1 MRVVGLPR
9 VLYQAD
15 RLARTTAEPVS
26 DEARAREGALR
37 LWREFQA
44 LGLRGQVA
52 AEVIGIPR
60 STLYRWARRR
70 REVGIPGLE
79 PRSRAPHRRR
89 TPQWDPQLV
98 TAIEDLRRQPPWFG
112 KDKLA
117 PLLRQRGWMVSTSTI
132 GRILADL
139 KRRGVL
145 KEPPRPGVAS
155 AKRRVRRP
163 YAVRTP
169 RDYRPKAPG
178 DLLHLDTTDLRP
190 LPGVVLKHFSA
201 RDVVSRWDTLLI
213 ASRATA
219 NTATRI
225 LDALQT
231 RCPFPVRAIQVD
243 NGSEFQADF
252 ETACRDRGIRLFTT
266 PPHSPKLNAFA
277 ERAHRTHKEEFYAF
291 YDGDWTVQDIT
302 PALRDHELYYN
313 THRPHQSLGYHS
325 PMEYIL
331 QCHPETPLSHMS

>member
-1 MRVVGLPR
+1 MRVVGLPK
-9 VLYQAD
+9 VLYQAE
-15 RLARTTAEPVS
+15 RLARTTGEPFS
-26 DEARAREGALR
+26 DEARARQGALR
-37 LWREFQA
+37 LWREIQA
-44 LGLRGQVA
+44 LGLRPQAA
-52 AEVIGIPR
+52 AELIGIPR
-60 STLYRWARRR
+60 STLYRWARRLK
-70 REVGIPGLE
+70 EAGIPGLE

-98 TAIEDLRRQPPWFG
+98 AAIEYLRRQPPWFG

-117 PLLRQRGWMVSTSTI
+117 PLLRQRGWIVSTSTI

-139 KRRGVL
+139 KRRGIL

-155 AKRRVRRP
+155 AKRHIHRP

-190 LPGVVLKHFSA
+190 LPGVILKHFSA
-201 RDVVSRWDTLLI
+201 RDVVSRWDTLHI

-225 LDALQT
+225 LDALHQ
-231 RCPFPVRAIQVD
+231 RCPFPIRAIQVD

-252 ETACRDRGIRLFTT
+252 EIACRDRGIRLFTT

-302 PALRDHELYYN
+302 PALRNHELYYN

-331 QCHPETPLSHMS
+331 QCHPEALLSHMS

>member
-1 MRVVGLPR
+1 MRVVGLPK

-15 RLARTTAEPVS
+15 RLARTTADAVS
-26 DEARAREGALR
+26 GEARARQGALR
-37 LWREFQA
+37 LWREVQA
-44 LGLRGQVA
+44 LGLSPQAA
-52 AEVIGIPR
+52 AELVGIPR
-60 STLYRWARRR
+60 STLYRWARRHR
-70 REVGIPGLE
+70 AIGVRGLE

-89 TPQWDPQLV
+89 TPQWNPELV
-98 TAIEDLRRQPPWFG
+98 TAVKDLRQQPPWFG

-117 PLLRQRGWMVSTSTI
+117 PLLRQRGWTVSTSTV

-155 AKRRVRRP
+155 AKRRIHRP

-169 RDYRPKAPG
+169 RDYHPKAPG

-201 RDVVSRWDTLLI
+201 RDVVSRWDTLHI

-219 NTATRI
+219 NTATSV
-225 LDALQT
+225 LEALQT

-266 PPHSPKLNAFA
+266 PPSSTPTPNGRTAPTRRSSTPSTTAIGLSTTSPQLSDTANS
-277 ERAHRTHKEEFYAF
+277 TTTP
-291 YDGDWTVQDIT
+291 TVHIS
-302 PALRDHELYYN
+302 PLAIS
-313 THRPHQSLGYHS
+313 PH
-325 PMEYIL
+325 
-331 QCHPETPLSHMS
+331 

>member
-44 LGLRGQVA
+44 LGLRPQAA

-70 REVGIPGLE
+70 REAGTPGLE

-98 TAIEDLRRQPPWFG
+98 VAIEDLRRQPPWFG

-117 PLLRQRGWMVSTSTI
+117 PLLRQRGWMVSNSTI

-139 KRRGVL
+139 KRRGIL

-155 AKRRVRRP
+155 AKRHVHRP
-163 YAVRTP
+163 YAIRTP
-169 RDYRPKAPG
+169 RDYHPKAPG

-225 LDALQT
+225 LDAIQT
-231 RCPFPVRAIQVD
+231 RCPFHVRAIQVD

-252 ETACRDRGIRLFTT
+252 ETACRDRGIHLFTT

-291 YDGDWTVQDIT
+291 YDGEWTVQDIT

-313 THRPHQSLGYHS
+313 TRRPHQSLGYHS
-325 PMEYIL
+325 PLEYIL
-331 QCHPETPLSHMS
+331 QCHPETLPSHMS

>member
-155 AKRRVRRP
+155 AKRRVRRSNG
-163 YAVRTP
+163 VTR
-169 RDYRPKAPG
+169 R
-178 DLLHLDTTDLRP
+178 LHLRYSGTER
-190 LPGVVLKHFSA
+190 
-201 RDVVSRWDTLLI
+201 RWLGE
-213 ASRATA
+213 
-219 NTATRI
+219 
-225 LDALQT
+225 
-231 RCPFPVRAIQVD
+231 VR
-243 NGSEFQADF
+243 
-252 ETACRDRGIRLFTT
+252 L
-266 PPHSPKLNAFA
+266 
-277 ERAHRTHKEEFYAF
+277 
-291 YDGDWTVQDIT
+291 
-302 PALRDHELYYN
+302 
-313 THRPHQSLGYHS
+313 
-325 PMEYIL
+325 
-331 QCHPETPLSHMS
+331 